1 MIYPRTYFLSLLV
14 LFGCGQKTTLDTD
27 NQCLAPVAEA
37 GSDVVTNLGQPVTLD
52 AADSDWCSQ
61 YTEGLTFTW
70 SFSSVPS
77 DSSVNDSAL
86 SDNRSPTAIN
96 PTFIPDVVGEYVL
109 ALRLD
114 DGTNVSAED
123 FVIVS
128 VQAGNLVP
136 TADCGGAYSGEIGG
150 LVTLNGQSS
159 MDPEGQ
165 ILTYDWSLSGPSCS
179 TLSSSDI
186 YNGSNDKPSFVPDC
200 DGMFIVS
207 LVVNDG
213 SQWSEPAICSVDV
226 ASNNRIPISDSG
238 ESQDLGGCAD
248 SSLSLNG
255 YGSYDL
261 DGDMLTYAWS
271 VVSVPTES
279 TTTNANFSS
288 TSTPVTGF
296 GWDVPGTYTFQLQVY
311 DGALWSAPDVVSYTI
326 GDIAQNNRPIAN
338 AGENQS
344 VTASGN
350 CESSSSYSSASCSD
364 CPETRFELSA
374 AASIDPNDDALNY
387 EWSETTGTLETING
401 ALLSPSSAITEVV
414 IPPQQASATSNT
426 TFSFEFDLEVQDCE
440 RNDSDNVIITYTCS
454 GN

>member
-1 MIYPRTYFLSLLV
+1 MKDPLRYLLPFLI
-14 LFGCGQKTTLDTD
+14 LFGCGEKVTQDTD
-27 NQCLAPVAEA
+27 SQCVAPVAEA
-37 GSDVVTNLGQPVTLD
+37 GSDVVANLGQPVTLD
-52 AADSDWCSQ
+52 AADSAWCSQ
-61 YTEGLTFTW
+61 YAESLSFTW

-96 PTFIPDVVGEYVL
+96 PTFIPDVVGEYVIS
-109 ALRLD
+109 LRLD

-123 FVIVS
+123 FVVVS
-128 VQAGNLVP
+128 VQAGNLSP
-136 TADCGGAYSGEIGG
+136 IADCGGAYSGEIGG

-165 ILTYDWSLSGPSCS
+165 YLTYDWSLSGPVCS
-179 TLSSSDI
+179 SLTSADI

-213 SQWSEPAICSVDV
+213 SQWSDPAICSVDV
-226 ASNNRIPISDSG
+226 ASNNRTPIADAG
-238 ESQDLGGCAD
+238 ESQDLGGCAN
-248 SSLSLNG
+248 SSLPLNG
-255 YGSYDL
+255 FGSYDL
-261 DGDMLTYAWS
+261 DGDPLTYAWS
-271 VVSVPTES
+271 VVTAPTES
-279 TTTNANFSS
+279 TASDASFSS
-288 TSTPVTGF
+288 TSAAVTSF
-296 GWDVPGTYTFQLQVY
+296 TWDVPGTYTFQLQVY
-311 DGALWSAPDVVSYTI
+311 DGSLWSAPDVVSYTI

-344 VTASGN
+344 VTASGS

-374 AASIDPNDDALNY
+374 AASLDPNEDALTY

-401 ALLSPSSAITEVV
+401 TLLSSSSAITEVV
-414 IPPQQASATSNT
+414 VPPQEASTTSNT
-426 TFSFEFDLEVQDCE
+426 TYSFEFELEVQDCE
-440 RNDSDNVIITYTCS
+440 RSDSDNVIITYTCS